1 MMKWSRLFGSIFS
14 LKKSFKMFKNICLK
28 SIEKLIK
35 KSCRKN
41 GKLLHDMVYSG
52 LKRK

>member
-1 MMKWSRLFGSIFS
+1 MESIIRLYFS
-14 LKKSFKMFKNICLK
+14 LKKNFKMFKNMCLK
-28 SIEKLIK
+28 SVEKSIK
-35 KSCRKN
+35 KSCHKN

>member
-1 MMKWSRLFGSIFS
+1 
-14 LKKSFKMFKNICLK
+14 MFKNICLK
-28 SIEKLIK
+28 STEKSIK